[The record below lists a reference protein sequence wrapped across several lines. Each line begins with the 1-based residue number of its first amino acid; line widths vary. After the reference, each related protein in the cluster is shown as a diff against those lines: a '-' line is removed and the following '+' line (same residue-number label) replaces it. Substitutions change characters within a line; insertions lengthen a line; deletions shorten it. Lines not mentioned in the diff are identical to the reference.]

1 MAGLSR
7 KGAIAVGNDADLVV
21 WSPEETFTV
30 TPEIIRHRHKVTP
43 YLGAELRGVVK
54 AT

>member
-1 MAGLSR
+1 M
-7 KGAIAVGNDADLVV
+7 I

-43 YLGAELRGVVK
+43 YFGATLHGVVK
-54 AT
+54 ATWVNGSIVRQRGGN